1 MMIQSGGT
9 VFIGGEFASIAGLGV
24 PNTPRNG
31 LAAVGADGTV
41 RPWAPAIEGPSDGR
55 LLHAML
61 RVANTIYLAG
71 EFSAVNGQFRPG
83 FAAVDAVSHELVQPP
98 IAELGDTRIRGLA
111 SDGTRVFVAGQ
122 SFGAPF
128 IAASEIPT
136 AQITRFDVS
145 DGRVPSSAAFV
156 AGSLYAGLEYNT
168 DTLTASSRTTR
179 WRRVI
184 AGPQELL
191 HVTAGEG
198 TLEYYAGL
206 PGPTPGAP
214 SLTGSVSGNIVALAW
229 TPAPSGGAPSSYT
242 LLAGSQPGA
251 VDIAAFRLRATSFVT
266 VAPNGG
272 YFVRVVPRN
281 RFGLG
286 PPSNE
291 LFLRV
296 GPEQCTVPPAPPEAL
311 AFTVAG
317 LDVRLTWTGSPTA
330 ENYTLEAGRAPGDA
344 SLANVRLGKVP
355 VFSASAPPGVYYV
368 RTRAHNACGTSPPS
382 NEVVVTLGGQV
393 AVPQPPTNL
402 RASVTGRNVRVL
414 WTPPTT
420 GGLPS
425 GFLLEAGYG
434 PGQTNA
440 GAFPTVLPVLDAV
453 NVRPAVYY
461 VRVRSYNRAGLG
473 APTADIV
480 VTVP

>member
-1 MMIQSGGT
+1 
-9 VFIGGEFASIAGLGV
+9 
-24 PNTPRNG
+24 
-31 LAAVGADGTV
+31 
-41 RPWAPAIEGPSDGR
+41 
-55 LLHAML
+55 
-61 RVANTIYLAG
+61 
-71 EFSAVNGQFRPG
+71 
-83 FAAVDAVSHELVQPP
+83 
-98 IAELGDTRIRGLA
+98 
-111 SDGTRVFVAGQ
+111 
-122 SFGAPF
+122 
-128 IAASEIPT
+128 
-136 AQITRFDVS
+136 
-145 DGRVPSSAAFV
+145 
-156 AGSLYAGLEYNT
+156 
-168 DTLTASSRTTR
+168 
-179 WRRVI
+179 
-184 AGPQELL
+184 
-191 HVTAGEG
+191 
-198 TLEYYAGL
+198 
-206 PGPTPGAP
+206 
-214 SLTGSVSGNIVALAW
+214 
-229 TPAPSGGAPSSYT
+229 
-242 LLAGSQPGA
+242 
-251 VDIAAFRLRATSFVT
+251 
-266 VAPNGG
+266 
-272 YFVRVVPRN
+272 
-281 RFGLG
+281 
-286 PPSNE
+286 

-344 SLANVRLGKVP
+344 SLANIRLGTVT